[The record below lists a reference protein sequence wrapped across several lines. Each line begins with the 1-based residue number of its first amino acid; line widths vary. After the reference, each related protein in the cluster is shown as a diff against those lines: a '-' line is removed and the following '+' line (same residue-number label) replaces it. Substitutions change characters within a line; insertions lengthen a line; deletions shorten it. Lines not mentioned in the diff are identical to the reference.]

1 MKTSRLDEAQ
11 KGFNFTNS
19 MINIDSVMDSIVAA
33 QKAAGEE
40 PTMEIAVVDRFTGKK
55 YRRFQKRSAK
65 EEESY
70 QESKRMLSTMTRPE
84 EPKISPDGEVKE
96 EDENDGLYICE
107 YCTKLKCPLGQV
119 VPKYDSSICDNCTE
133 CAECV
138 EFAEYECSGCS
149 YSRYR
154 EGVPYSELVSADKV
168 LTDHDMETFKE
179 IDNARKTGRSLHKP
193 YDYHYTILDF

>member
-11 KGFNFTNS
+11 RGFNFTNS
-19 MINIDSVMDSIVAA
+19 MINIDTVMDSIVAA

-96 EDENDGLYICE
+96 EDENDGGFGFCAKTLNPAYMKDGGRAWYAVLKTPDDGGEPYWGRE
-107 YCTKLKCPLGQV
+107 YLEV
-119 VPKYDSSICDNCTE
+119 V
-133 CAECV
+133 
-138 EFAEYECSGCS
+138 
-149 YSRYR
+149 
-154 EGVPYSELVSADKV
+154 
-168 LTDHDMETFKE
+168 
-179 IDNARKTGRSLHKP
+179 
-193 YDYHYTILDF
+193 